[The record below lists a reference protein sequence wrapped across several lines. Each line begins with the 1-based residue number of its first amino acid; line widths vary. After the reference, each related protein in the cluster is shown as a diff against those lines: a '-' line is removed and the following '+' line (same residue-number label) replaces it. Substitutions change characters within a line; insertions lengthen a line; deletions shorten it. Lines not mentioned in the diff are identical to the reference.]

1 MATKKIEEENAK
13 TEQEV
18 KKKRGRP
25 KKQVAEK
32 VDAEIV
38 PDGKKKKGGVGMN
51 GNLIPFNQRTESERR
66 ALSTKAGVASGEAR
80 RRKKELREFTKD
92 FLMQDAA
99 GILKQ
104 NMGALGVDADQM
116 TNLAAMVIR
125 LFSKAV
131 NQGDLN
137 AARTI
142 IEWAGMAP
150 LQQEQE
156 NAAVA
161 KLAQVMELTEH
172 KGSEEDAEIEDVV
185 FYIPE
190 NGRTVI
196 REEDLVTIE

>member
-137 AARTI
+137 SARTI